1 MWWVFVCYSPKY
13 PSQWKTM
20 KTPENPESPCCLGP
34 VFIGIPP
41 PRSPSPPPPT
51 PQTTHCSGGKACS
64 GHDGWAGKGVAVPV
78 PQRGVRGVR
87 PRGSASRDWPC
98 SGAQRGKNS
107 MPWCGQ
113 EWNTWAFL
121 QLDSVSLLELCV
133 QFIYNGTVVGGC
145 WSLSRLTLGDGR
157 VHRGPVHHR
166 AYMGRQSTTHTF
178 TPRAN
183 LETPGSLISNAWLWT
198 VRGSQS
204 TGENPRDHSENMQTA
219 QEMFPCIK
227 VLLIK
232 CYFKHLYPDFEALD
246 IW

>member
-1 MWWVFVCYSPKY
+1 MWRVFVCYSPKY

-20 KTPENPESPCCLGP
+20 KTRENPESPCCLGP
-34 VFIGIPP
+34 VFTGIPP

-64 GHDGWAGKGVAVPV
+64 GHDGWAGKGVAVPA
-78 PQRGVRGVR
+78 PQRGVRGAR

-133 QFIYNGTVVGGC
+133 QFVYNGTVVGGLLEPIPADLG
-145 WSLSRLTLGDGR
+145 WWKGTAWTSSSHLTWGDDQPHTHSHLG
-157 VHRGPVHHR
+157 P
-166 AYMGRQSTTHTF
+166 
-178 TPRAN
+178 
-183 LETPGSLISNAWLWT
+183 I
-198 VRGSQS
+198 
-204 TGENPRDHSENMQTA
+204 
-219 QEMFPCIK
+219 
-227 VLLIK
+227 
-232 CYFKHLYPDFEALD
+232 
-246 IW
+246 